1 MLSRAIYINGL
12 GTVSPAGEIVDGA
25 LTGMP
30 TGSAA
35 WLKCVDPTYAGFIE
49 PTNIRRMGR
58 LIKMAL
64 VAAKKCLLDGG
75 VGVPDA
81 IITGTG
87 LGCMEDTEKFLKTVL
102 ADEGSMASPTAFIH
116 STHNTISSQIA
127 ISLKCQGYNSTY
139 VHRAFSFESA
149 VMDAVM
155 QLAEEKPEAVRNLLV
170 GGADEMSPLV
180 FDVMGKLNFWKG
192 EPEAKPLYR
201 SQTIGTIGGEG
212 MTYCLL
218 SNQPTA
224 TSYARLLGLRTLY
237 KPTGLG
243 EVQAALVQF
252 LAQNHLKPSDLDLV
266 VLGTNGDARYDGQ
279 YGELTRLFTPAT
291 TLAYF
296 KQLCGEYFTAS
307 AFGLALSALA
317 VRRKELPVESVMHAG
332 DGKPFRKV
340 LLYNQFRG
348 VSHSFYLLSD
358 VEL

>member
-1 MLSRAIYINGL
+1 MLSRAVYINGL

-25 LTGMP
+25 FTGAP
-30 TGSAA
+30 NGSSA
-35 WLKCVDPTYAGFIE
+35 WLKCIDPAYAGFIE
-49 PTNIRRMGR
+49 LANIRRLGR
-58 LIKMAL
+58 LIKTAM

-75 VGVPDA
+75 ILVPDA

-87 LGCMEDTEKFLKTVL
+87 LGCMEDTEKFLKTIL
-102 ADEGSMASPTAFIH
+102 DDEGNMASPTAFIH

-155 QLAEEKPEAVRNLLV
+155 QLMEEKPQEARNILV

-180 FDVMGKLNFWKG
+180 FDVMGKLNFWKA
-192 EPEAKPLYR
+192 EPEEKPLYQSR
-201 SQTIGTIGGEG
+201 TDGTLGGEG
-212 MTYCLL
+212 TTYCLL
-218 SNQPTA
+218 SNQPNA
-224 TSYARLLGLRTLY
+224 SSYAQLLGLRTLY
-237 KPTGLG
+237 KPAGFR
-243 EVQAALVQF
+243 EVQAALMQF
-252 LAQNHLKPSDLDLV
+252 LAQNRLKPSDLDLV
-266 VLGTNGDARYDGQ
+266 VMGNNGDARYDGHYQ
-279 YGELTRLFTPAT
+279 ELAQLFGPAI

-307 AFGLALSALA
+307 AFGLVLSALA
-317 VRRKELPVESVMHAG
+317 VRQNELPAGAIMQAG
-332 DGKPFRKV
+332 DKKPYRKM

-348 VSHSFYLLSD
+348 VNHSFYLLSD